1 MKPIEGIDLA
11 AIYDEE
17 QNEIL
22 FQKKKTVFAKVRGMI
37 RDLDTWK
44 FQLGQKYKEIEKLKK
59 KIDNAELSLEK
70 VRNGDFSVIL
80 DGDKQ
85 EAEQ

>member
-22 FQKKKTVFAKVRGMI
+22 FQKKKTVFAN
-37 RDLDTWK
+37 
-44 FQLGQKYKEIEKLKK
+44 F
-59 KIDNAELSLEK
+59 
-70 VRNGDFSVIL
+70 VII
-80 DGDKQ
+80 
-85 EAEQ
+85 